1 MPMTSASPVSLSGLL
16 RRYDRPGPRYTSYP
30 TAVEFNASFGDPEY
44 REHLAAASANAGEP
58 LSLYVHLPFCE
69 QRCTYCGCSVIIT
82 QKREVA
88 ARYIDYLER
97 ELEMLAASLGNR
109 RRLVQHHWGGGT
121 PTYLSLEQIERLH
134 RAVTRHFDVDV
145 NAEQAI
151 EIDPRVT
158 SRSQLDLLRRLGFNR
173 LSMGVQDF
181 TPRVQAAI
189 NRLQAEAPTRDLY
202 DHARAAGYESIN
214 IDLVYGLPRQQ
225 RSTFEQSLRAVVDMR
240 PDRVAV
246 YSYAHVPWLRP
257 HQKAINAADLP
268 DRDLKFDLLGAAIE
282 CFLGAGYE
290 QIGMDHF
297 ALPDDELAVAARQRR
312 LHRNFMGYT
321 TRMAP
326 DMVGVGVSAIGDVQG
341 AFAQNEKKLSR
352 YYAAIDGGRLPIERG
367 YVLSANDAV
376 RRHVITE
383 LMCNG
388 HVSRA
393 SVRERFGF
401 DFDSYFASELQL
413 LQKPGGLIADGF
425 LTIDDDGL
433 TATTE
438 GRLFIRNI
446 CMAFDS
452 YLPSH
457 GDRPVFSRT
466 V

>member
-1 MPMTSASPVSLSGLL
+1 MTSASPVSLSELL

-30 TAVEFNASFGDPEY
+30 TAVEFNASFGDAEY
-44 REHLAAASANAGEP
+44 REHLALASASGGDP

-69 QRCTYCGCSVIIT
+69 QRCTYCGCTVIIT

-88 ARYIDYLER
+88 VRYIDYLDR
-97 ELEMLAASLGNR
+97 ELEMLAAALGDR

-134 RAVTRHFDVDV
+134 QAVTRRFDVDV

-158 SRSQLDLLRRLGFNR
+158 SRPQLDLLRRLGFNR

-181 TPRVQAAI
+181 TPEVQAAI
-189 NRLQAEAPTRDLY
+189 NRRQAEAATRNLY
-202 DHARAAGYESIN
+202 DYARAAGFESIN

-225 RSTFEQSLRAVVDMR
+225 RATFEQSLRTVVDMR

-257 HQKAINAADLP
+257 HQRAINAADLP
-268 DRDLKFDLLGAAIE
+268 DRDLKFELLDTAIE
-282 CFLGAGYE
+282 CFLRAGYE
-290 QIGMDHF
+290 QIGLDHF
-297 ALPDDELAVAARQRR
+297 ALPGDELAVAAHQRR

-321 TRMAP
+321 TRLAA
-326 DMVGVGVSAIGDVQG
+326 DMVGVGASAIGDVRG
-341 AFAQNEKKLSR
+341 AFAQNEKTLSR
-352 YYAAIDGGRLPIERG
+352 YYAALDAGRFPIERG
-367 YVLSANDAV
+367 YLLSADDAV

-393 SVRERFGF
+393 SVSERFAI

-413 LQKPGGLIADGF
+413 LQEPGGPISDGF
-425 LTIDDDGL
+425 RH
-433 TATTE
+433 
-438 GRLFIRNI
+438 GR
-446 CMAFDS
+446 
-452 YLPSH
+452 
-457 GDRPVFSRT
+457 G
-466 V
+466 